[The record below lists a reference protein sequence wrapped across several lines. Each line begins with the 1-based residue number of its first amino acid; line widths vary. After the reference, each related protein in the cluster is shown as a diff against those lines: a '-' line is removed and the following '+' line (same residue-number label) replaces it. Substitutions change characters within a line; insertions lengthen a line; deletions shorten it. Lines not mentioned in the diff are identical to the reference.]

1 LPGEKKLLKK
11 AVRVTGTNSGDRLD
25 KASRVNYSK
34 IYTIEHN
41 LKVSFIGQIH
51 KDSEAIFFTAVKTA
65 LEGIDEDKAESKSKS
80 KSKKEKKPK

>member
-11 AVRVTGTNSGDRLD
+11 AVRVTGTSPKDKLH

-41 LKVSFIGQIH
+41 LKVCFIGQIH
-51 KDSEAIFFTAVKTA
+51 KDSEAIFFTVVKTE
-65 LEGIDEDKAESKSKS
+65 LEGSDDDKAESKK
-80 KSKKEKKPK
+80 KKEKKSK

>member
-1 LPGEKKLLKK
+1 MPSEKKLLKK
-11 AVRVTGTNSGDRLD
+11 AVKVTGTSSKDRLD

-41 LKVSFIGQIH
+41 LKVCFIGQIH
-51 KDSEAIFFTAVKTA
+51 KDSEVIFFTAVKKE
-65 LEGIDEDKAESKSKS
+65 LEDNGEDKAES

>member
-11 AVRVTGTNSGDRLD
+11 AVRVTGTSPKDKLD

-41 LKVSFIGQIH
+41 LKVCFIGEIH
-51 KDSEAIFFTAVKTA
+51 KDSEAIFFTAVKTE
-65 LEGIDEDKAESKSKS
+65 LEGGDEDKAESKK
-80 KSKKEKKPK
+80 KKEKKSK